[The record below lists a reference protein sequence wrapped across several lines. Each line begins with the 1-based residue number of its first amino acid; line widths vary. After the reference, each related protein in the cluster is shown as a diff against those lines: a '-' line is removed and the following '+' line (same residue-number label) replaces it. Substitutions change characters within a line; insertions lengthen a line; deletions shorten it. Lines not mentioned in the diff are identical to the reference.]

1 MAARIGGVT
10 GFGKEE
16 AEVNLA
22 HNRHSGN
29 ERQVCF
35 HYCPLNVFFPSQGQY
50 YYLSVAICL
59 LFIVTINMYEAGP
72 VRYLK

>member
-10 GFGKEE
+10 GFGEE
-16 AEVNLA
+16 RAEVNLA
-22 HNRHSGN
+22 HYRQSGN

-35 HYCPLNVFFPSQGQY
+35 HRCPLNVSFPSQGQC
-50 YYLSVAICL
+50 YYLSVVICL